1 MKKITQAILIVN
13 PVAGQARGL
22 RLGQQMRKG
31 FEDKGVTCSVR
42 VTSGE
47 GDALRWSQEA
57 AALGFEVIVAI
68 GGDGTIA
75 EVVSGQARSEDKV
88 PIAVIPVGT
97 ANVVALALAL
107 PWLPGMALGNILEGR
122 VMSFD
127 VGYLPQMDRHFFLMA
142 AMGYPAKV
150 IQDSSRKL
158 KNLFGVFTYLAAG
171 LRNALNLDEVKI
183 FIEDEG
189 GVSHQF
195 EGNTILLSNV
205 GKIGDINLRVTPDTS
220 AHDGKFDLT
229 IISSRSLWD
238 LLGVVFR
245 MLTWR
250 HRPSKR
256 LHHFQAEKVVIAT
269 DPPIQ
274 VQIDGENLGTT
285 PLEAEIIHQGV
296 QFYVGDRYRQDGEEG
311 NILKDFKLPLNWSK
325 MAMFKRQ

>member
-1 MKKITQAILIVN
+1 MEKISQAVLIVN

-22 RLGQQMRKG
+22 RLGQQMRKV
-31 FEDKGVTCSVR
+31 FEDKGVTCPVR
-42 VTSGE
+42 VTSGQ
-47 GDALRWSQEA
+47 GDALRWSQDA
-57 AALGFEVIVAI
+57 AKLGFQVIVAI
-68 GGDGTIA
+68 GGDGTIG
-75 EVVSGQARSEDKV
+75 EIVSGQARASEKV
-88 PIAVIPVGT
+88 PIAVVPVGT

-107 PWLPGMALGNILEGR
+107 PWLPGMAMGNILEGR
-122 VMSFD
+122 VLSFD
-127 VGYLPQMDRHFFLMA
+127 VGYLPKMDQHFFLMA

-158 KNLFGVFTYLAAG
+158 KNLFGVFTYLGAG

-183 FIEDEG
+183 SIEDESG
-189 GVSHQF
+189 FSRQY
-195 EGNTILLSNV
+195 EGNTILLSNI

-229 IISSRSLWD
+229 IIASRSLWD
-238 LLGVVFR
+238 LLIVLFR

-256 LHHFQAEKVVIAT
+256 LHHFQAEKVLIST

-274 VQIDGENLGTT
+274 VQIDGEDLGTT

-296 QFYVGDRYRQDGEEG
+296 KFYVGDRYRQDGEQG
-311 NILKDFKLPLNWSK
+311 NLLQDFRLPLNWSK
-325 MAMFKRQ
+325 MTWFKK